1 MNNNQVKKSS
11 RNVIKNFWGM
21 LIIAVFLLI
30 MGIGGY
36 INSFEP
42 VDASSSWKYTESELE
57 EQQEASRPIF
67 IIMAVG
73 GIGLVIVAFS
83 YKSSGDNQ
91 VNLAK
96 ILMNSKE
103 EDSATKLEKLK
114 KLYDE
119 KVITKEEYEK
129 KKKDLLEKM

>member
-21 LIIAVFLLI
+21 IIIAVFLLI

-36 INSFEP
+36 VNSFEP

-73 GIGLVIVAFS
+73 GIGLVIVAFL

-91 VNLAK
+91 INLAK
-96 ILMNSKE
+96 ILMKTKE

>member
-21 LIIAVFLLI
+21 IIIAVFLLI

-73 GIGLVIVAFS
+73 GIGLVIIAFL

-96 ILMNSKE
+96 ILMKSKE
-103 EDSATKLEKLK
+103 EDSATKLERLK

>member
-21 LIIAVFLLI
+21 IIIAVFLLI

-42 VDASSSWKYTESELE
+42 VDASSSWKYTERELE

-73 GIGLVIVAFS
+73 GIGLVIVAFL

-91 VNLAK
+91 INLAK
-96 ILMNSKE
+96 ILMKTKE

>member
-73 GIGLVIVAFS
+73 GIGLVIVAFL
-83 YKSSGDNQ
+83 YKSSGDYQ

-96 ILMNSKE
+96 ILMKSKE
-103 EDSATKLEKLK
+103 EDSATKLERLK

>member
-21 LIIAVFLLI
+21 IIIAVFLLI

-42 VDASSSWKYTESELE
+42 VDASEYWRTTEEELE

-73 GIGLVIVAFS
+73 GIGLVIVAFL

-96 ILMNSKE
+96 ILMKTKE

>member
-73 GIGLVIVAFS
+73 GIGLVIVAFL

-96 ILMNSKE
+96 ILMKSKE
-103 EDSATKLEKLK
+103 EDSATKLERLK

>member
-1 MNNNQVKKSS
+1 MNNKEVKKSS
-11 RNVIKNFWGM
+11 RNVTKNFWGM
-21 LIIAVFLLI
+21 IIIGAFLLI

-42 VDASSSWKYTESELE
+42 VDASSSWKYTERELE
-57 EQQEASRPIF
+57 EQQESSRPIF

-73 GIGLVIVAFS
+73 GIGLVIVAFL

-96 ILMNSKE
+96 ILMKTKE

>member
-11 RNVIKNFWGM
+11 RNVTKNFWGM
-21 LIIAVFLLI
+21 IIIAVFLLI

-36 INSFEP
+36 ANSFEP
-42 VDASSSWKYTESELE
+42 VDASEYWRTTEEELE

-73 GIGLVIVAFS
+73 GVALVIVAFL

-96 ILMNSKE
+96 ILMKTK

>member
-1 MNNNQVKKSS
+1 MNNKEVKKSS
-11 RNVIKNFWGM
+11 RNVTKNFWGM
-21 LIIAVFLLI
+21 IIIAVFLLI

-36 INSFEP
+36 ANSFEP
-42 VDASSSWKYTESELE
+42 VDASEYWRTTEEELE

-73 GIGLVIVAFS
+73 GVALVIVAFL
-83 YKSSGDNQ
+83 YKSNGENQ
-91 VNLAK
+91 VNISK
-96 ILMNSKE
+96 ILMKSK

-129 KKKDLLEKM
+129 KKKDLLDKM

>member
-11 RNVIKNFWGM
+11 RNVTKNFWGM
-21 LIIAVFLLI
+21 IIIAVFLLI

-73 GIGLVIVAFS
+73 GIGLVIVAFL

-96 ILMNSKE
+96 ILMKSKE
-103 EDSATKLEKLK
+103 EDSASKLEKLK
-114 KLYDE
+114 NLYDE
-119 KVITKEEYEK
+119 KVITKDEYAK
-129 KKKDLLEKM
+129 KKKDLLDKM

>member
-1 MNNNQVKKSS
+1 MNNKEVKKSS
-11 RNVIKNFWGM
+11 KNVIKNFWGM
-21 LIIAVFLLI
+21 IIIAVFLLI

-36 INSFEP
+36 ANSFEP

-73 GIGLVIVAFS
+73 GIGLVIVAFL

-96 ILMNSKE
+96 ILMKSKE
-103 EDSATKLEKLK
+103 EDSATKLERLK

>member
-1 MNNNQVKKSS
+1 
-11 RNVIKNFWGM
+11 
-21 LIIAVFLLI
+21 
-30 MGIGGY
+30 
-36 INSFEP
+36 
-42 VDASSSWKYTESELE
+42 
-57 EQQEASRPIF
+57 
-67 IIMAVG
+67 MAVG
-73 GIGLVIVAFS
+73 GIGLVIVAFL

-96 ILMNSKE
+96 ILMKTKE

>member
-21 LIIAVFLLI
+21 IIIAVFLLI

-73 GIGLVIVAFS
+73 GIGLVIVAFL

-96 ILMNSKE
+96 ILMKSKE
-103 EDSATKLEKLK
+103 EDSATKIEKLK

-119 KVITKEEYEK
+119 KIITKEEYEK

>member
-21 LIIAVFLLI
+21 IIIAVFLLI

-73 GIGLVIVAFS
+73 GIGLVIVAFL

-91 VNLAK
+91 INLAK
-96 ILMNSKE
+96 ILMKTKE

>member
-21 LIIAVFLLI
+21 IIISVFLLI

-73 GIGLVIVAFS
+73 GIGLVIVAFL

-96 ILMNSKE
+96 ILMKSKE
-103 EDSATKLEKLK
+103 EDSATKLERLK

>member
-73 GIGLVIVAFS
+73 GIGLVIVAFL

-96 ILMNSKE
+96 ILMKSKE
-103 EDSATKLEKLK
+103 EDSATKLERLK

-129 KKKDLLEKM
+129 KKKHLLEKM

>member
-21 LIIAVFLLI
+21 IIIAVFLLI

-42 VDASSSWKYTESELE
+42 VDASSSWKYTERELE

-73 GIGLVIVAFS
+73 GIGLVIVAFL

-96 ILMNSKE
+96 ILMKSKE
-103 EDSATKLEKLK
+103 EDSATKLERLK

>member
-21 LIIAVFLLI
+21 IIIAVFLLI

-36 INSFEP
+36 FNSFEP

-73 GIGLVIVAFS
+73 GIGLVIVAFL

-96 ILMNSKE
+96 ILMKTKE

-119 KVITKEEYEK
+119 KAITKEEYEK

>member
-1 MNNNQVKKSS
+1 MNNKEVKKSS
-11 RNVIKNFWGM
+11 RNVTKNFWGM
-21 LIIAVFLLI
+21 IIIAVFLLI

-36 INSFEP
+36 ANSFEP
-42 VDASSSWKYTESELE
+42 VDASEYWRTTEEELE

-73 GIGLVIVAFS
+73 GVALVIVAFL
-83 YKSSGDNQ
+83 YKSNGENQ
-91 VNLAK
+91 VNISK
-96 ILMNSKE
+96 ILMKSKE

-129 KKKDLLEKM
+129 KKKELLDKM

>member
-73 GIGLVIVAFS
+73 GIGLVIVAFL

-96 ILMNSKE
+96 ILMKTKE